1 MGARMAYRLGQRF
14 GDYSLISFLG
24 RGSFGDVYLGEH
36 VRDKTQA
43 AVKVL
48 KPQLTVDELKQFIN
62 EASINFRL
70 KHPHIVQL
78 RDFGIAMEDIP
89 FLVMDYAPNGTL
101 LQRHPKGAIVSPA
114 TFIGYIKQ
122 IAEALQYAHDQ
133 RRIHRDIKPENIL
146 LGSNNEVLLSDFG
159 IATIVQS
166 TYTDKQNVAGTIPYM
181 APEQIQGK
189 PCSASDQYALGII
202 VYEWI
207 CGTRPFHG
215 SWAEIAMQHLSISP
229 PSICDS
235 VPEISF
241 EVEQVV
247 LKALAKDPKQRFESV
262 QAFAHALDWAY
273 QPIAISYLGEV
284 TLTHQVGKKCMP
296 VTGRSQ
302 VAYVLLEV
310 KPIKLMAQ
318 EPLPFNFSLVLDNS
332 SSMKGAKLRNVKE
345 AVKMM
350 IDRLEPTDYLSVV
363 IFDDTSQVIIPS
375 MQANDK
381 PGMKAAIDQ
390 IYVRN
395 VDGQTMRFMSLGMI
409 NGLNELRRWNIPNAI
424 NRMILLTDGFTY
436 GDADRCCQ
444 LARDAQAA
452 GISIYPLGLG
462 LDWDENLLDTIGELS
477 GGMPAELIRNPADA
491 MAVFEQQL
499 QSRVAVV
506 LHNATLTLRLPQG
519 VTPKKPVTALPTLQN
534 LDPAVFA
541 D

>member
-14 GDYSLISFLG
+14 GDQRLISFLG

-122 IAEALQYAHDQ
+122 IAEALLYAHDQ

-207 CGTRPFHG
+207 CGTRPFQG
-215 SWAEIAMQHLSISP
+215 SWAEIAMQHLSVSP
-229 PSICDS
+229 PSICDK
-235 VPEISF
+235 VPEISP

-247 LKALAKDPKQRFESV
+247 LRALAKDPKQRFESV
-262 QAFAHALDWAY
+262 QAFAHTLERAY
-273 QPIAISYLGEV
+273 QPTAINSSLGGV
-284 TLTHQVGKKCMP
+284 TLTHQVGKKYMP
-296 VTGRSQ
+296 VTSGSQ

-310 KPIKLMAQ
+310 KPTKLMAQ
-318 EPLPFNFSLVLDNS
+318 EPMPLNFSLVLDNS

-345 AVKMM
+345 AVKMV
-350 IDRLEPTDYLSVV
+350 IDHLEPTDSLSVV

-375 MQANDK
+375 MPANDK
-381 PGMKAAIDQ
+381 PGMQAPIDQ
-390 IYVRN
+390 TCLRN
-395 VDGQTMRFMSLGMI
+395 V
-409 NGLNELRRWNIPNAI
+409 
-424 NRMILLTDGFTY
+424 
-436 GDADRCCQ
+436 
-444 LARDAQAA
+444 
-452 GISIYPLGLG
+452 
-462 LDWDENLLDTIGELS
+462 
-477 GGMPAELIRNPADA
+477 
-491 MAVFEQQL
+491 
-499 QSRVAVV
+499 
-506 LHNATLTLRLPQG
+506 
-519 VTPKKPVTALPTLQN
+519 
-534 LDPAVFA
+534 
-541 D
+541 